1 MTLTNYWW
9 LLIWLFTGG
18 ALLAYAFP
26 KKTEIICG
34 RTEERW
40 NIAPAILLVVPY
52 IIWAGFRT
60 DKFGDTGAYRST
72 FWSAP
77 SQLTQLSE
85 YLTTITK
92 DRGFSVLMVVLKTI
106 IGNSD
111 ILFFIIIATI
121 QILCIVYV
129 CRKYSC
135 DYWLSIFLFVA
146 STDYMGWI
154 HNGMRQFLAITI
166 IFAATD
172 LLLKRKYIP
181 LITVILIAST
191 FHASLLFMLPVIF
204 IVQGK
209 AWNKKSILCILACIM
224 VLFFVDRFTDILDTV
239 LSTTQYSGM
248 TTDWEEWQD
257 DGTNPI
263 RVLVYSVPMILS
275 LIGYKQIREENNNLI
290 NISVNFSI
298 LTCGIAIISMVTSGI
313 FIGRM
318 VETVYLLPLL
328 ILLPWELKNLF
339 TKESSRL
346 MSLFAVVGY
355 IAFFYYQMH
364 FAWGLL

>member
-9 LLIWLFTGG
+9 LLIWMFTSGVF
-18 ALLAYAFP
+18 LACLFP
-26 KKTEIICG
+26 KRRELVCG
-34 RTEERW
+34 EVKERW
-40 NIAPAILLVVPY
+40 EVVPAVLLVVPY

-60 DKFGDTGAYRST
+60 NGFGDTGSYRTT
-72 FWSAP
+72 FLEAP
-77 SQLTQLSE
+77 SQLGQLPE
-85 YLTTITK
+85 YLETISK
-92 DRGFSVLMVVLKTI
+92 DKGFSVLIVVLKGI

-111 ILFFIIIATI
+111 ILFFTIIAAI
-121 QILCIVYV
+121 QLLCIVYI

-135 DYWLSIFLFVA
+135 NYWLSIFLFIA

-172 LLLKRKYIP
+172 LLLKKKYVP
-181 LITVILIAST
+181 LIAVILVAST
-191 FHASLLFMLPVIF
+191 FHASALFMLPVIF

-209 AWNKKSILCILACIM
+209 AWNKKSIICILACVA
-224 VLFFVDRFTDILDTV
+224 VLFFVDRFTDILDSV
-239 LSTTQYSGM
+239 LSATQYSGM
-248 TTDWEEWQD
+248 VSDWEEWQD

-263 RVLVYSVPMILS
+263 RVLVYSIPMLLS
-275 LIGYKQIREENNNLI
+275 LIGYRQIKAVDDNLI

-298 LTCGIAIISMVTSGI
+298 LASGIALISMATSGI

-318 VETVYLLPLL
+318 VETVYLIPLL
-328 ILLPWELKNLF
+328 VLLPWELKNLF
-339 TKESSRL
+339 TVDSSRL
-346 MSLFAVVGY
+346 VSLFAVVGY

>member
-9 LLIWLFTGG
+9 LLIWVFIGG
-18 ALLAYAFP
+18 AFLACFFP
-26 KKTEIICG
+26 KRGEIVCSG
-34 RTEERW
+34 VEERW
-40 NIAPAILLVVPY
+40 EVVPAVLLVVPY

-60 DKFGDTGAYRST
+60 DGFGDTGSYRST
-72 FWSAP
+72 FFNAP
-77 SQLTQLSE
+77 SQLAKLPE

-92 DRGFSVLMVVLKTI
+92 DKGFSVLTVVLKTI

-111 ILFFIIIATI
+111 ILFFIIIAAV

-135 DYWLSIFLFVA
+135 NYWLSIFLFIA
-146 STDYMGWI
+146 STDYLGYV
-154 HNGMRQFLAITI
+154 HNGMRQFLAITM
-166 IFAATD
+166 IFAATE
-172 LLLKRKYIP
+172 LLLKKKYVP
-181 LITVILIAST
+181 LIAVVLVAST
-191 FHASLLFMLPVIF
+191 FHASVLFMLPVIF

-209 AWNKKSILCILACIM
+209 AWNKKSVSCIVACIL
-224 VLFFVDRFTDILDTV
+224 VLFFVDRFTDILDSV
-239 LSTTQYSGM
+239 LSATQYSGM
-248 TTDWEEWQD
+248 VSDWEEWQD

-263 RVLVYSVPMILS
+263 RVLVYSIPMLLS
-275 LIGYKQIREENNNLI
+275 LVGYKQIKATDDKLI

-298 LTCGIAIISMVTSGI
+298 LASGIALISMVTSGI

-318 VETVYLLPLL
+318 VETVYLIPLL
-328 ILLPWELKNLF
+328 VLLPWELKNLF
-339 TKESSRL
+339 TVDSSRL
-346 MSLFAVVGY
+346 VSLFAVAGY

>member
-9 LLIWLFTGG
+9 LLIWIFVGG
-18 ALLAYAFP
+18 TFLNYFFP
-26 KKTEIICG
+26 KRYEMVMG
-34 RTEERW
+34 RREERW
-40 NIAPAILLVVPY
+40 NAFPAIALVVPY

-60 DKFGDTGAYRST
+60 NEYGDTSAYRSA
-72 FWSAP
+72 FLNAP
-77 SQLTQLSE
+77 SQLGQLLE
-85 YLTTITK
+85 YLATITK
-92 DRGFSVLMVVLKTI
+92 DKGFSVLTVVMKTI

-111 ILFFIIIATI
+111 VLFFIIIAAV

-135 DYWLSIFLFVA
+135 DYWFSVFFFIA
-146 STDYMGWI
+146 STDYMGFV
-154 HNGMRQFLAITI
+154 HNGMRQFLSITM
-166 IFAATD
+166 IFAATE
-172 LLLKRKYIP
+172 LLLKKKYIR
-181 LITVILIAST
+181 LIVVILVAST
-191 FHASLLFMLPVIF
+191 FHASALFMLPVIF

-209 AWNKKSILCILACIM
+209 AWNKKSVLCIVVCIII
-224 VLFFVDRFTDILDTV
+224 LFFVDRFTDILDSA
-239 LSTTQYSGM
+239 LLATQYSGM
-248 TTDWEEWQD
+248 VSDWQEWQD

-263 RVLVYSVPMILS
+263 RVLVYSIPMLLS
-275 LIGYKQIREENNNLI
+275 LVGYKQIKAADDKLI

-298 LTCGIAIISMVTSGI
+298 LASGVALISMATSGI

-328 ILLPWELKNLF
+328 ILLPWEIKNIF
-339 TKESSRL
+339 MVDSSRL
-346 MSLFAVVGY
+346 VSLSAVVGY